1 MLLSLS
7 FSLIWAHSLGTQTG
21 ILVSGSHCIVLV
33 KQLSVD
39 DILFFIDHNVKTPAD
54 ELNSDLKANLNG
66 HP

>member
-1 MLLSLS
+1 M
-7 FSLIWAHSLGTQTG
+7 
-21 ILVSGSHCIVLV
+21 SGSHCIVLV